1 MDGTAA
7 TSAHGHPRPAHTSA
21 PVPVCPPYPG
31 PCTCPRGAHS
41 TKREPTVSPAPPPP
55 TLRPVTRPQL
65 HGTWPSV
72 WLTAGVP
79 LTSCEGP
86 GQKTDRDPDA
96 RWETRPL

>member
-41 TKREPTVSPAPPPP
+41 TKREPHTVSRDSPAAPRHLAQRVAHGRCPSD
-55 TLRPVTRPQL
+55 QL
-65 HGTWPSV
+65 
-72 WLTAGVP
+72 
-79 LTSCEGP
+79 
-86 GQKTDRDPDA
+86 
-96 RWETRPL
+96 

>member
-7 TSAHGHPRPAHTSA
+7 LASALAPRPPAAHGHPALLTPPRLSPCVPSTPAPA
-21 PVPVCPPYPG
+21 PVHVERTRPNG
-31 PCTCPRGAHS
+31 S
-41 TKREPTVSPAPPPP
+41 P
-55 TLRPVTRPQL
+55 TLCPVTRPQL